1 MWLTLFQ
8 ISAPIPSD
16 TIASDE
22 DGKLNCMQQGAR
34 LLTPRSTRAIEF
46 FEKYEAL
53 HVGKNEM
60 FQFAP
65 GLGRQALGMAYD
77 PDDPEEKILYR

>member
-1 MWLTLFQ
+1 MTLFQ

-16 TIASDE
+16 TIASEE

-34 LLTPRSTRAIEF
+34 LLTPRSTRAIQF

-65 GLGRQALGMAYD
+65 GLGRQTLGMAYD